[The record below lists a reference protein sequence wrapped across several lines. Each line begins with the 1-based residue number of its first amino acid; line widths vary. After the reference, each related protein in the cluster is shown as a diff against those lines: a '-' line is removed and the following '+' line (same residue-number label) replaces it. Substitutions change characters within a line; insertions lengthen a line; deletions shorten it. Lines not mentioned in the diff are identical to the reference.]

1 MTDDRWDTQRARL
14 QEELVSLE
22 QQLKEHG
29 VDPQGEGIEVA
40 VDEGFADS
48 AQATTERS
56 ELLALIEQLGAT
68 RSEVRAALKRL
79 EDGTYGTCVRCGK
92 DIPPGR
98 LEAIPAASL
107 CLECK
112 QLEG

>member
-14 QEELVSLE
+14 QEELKSLE

-29 VDPQGEGIEVA
+29 VDPEGEGIEVD

-68 RSEVRAALKRL
+68 REEVRAALKRL
-79 EDGTYGTCVRCGK
+79 DDGTYGVCVNCGK
-92 DIPPGR
+92 EIPPAR
-98 LEAIPAASL
+98 LEAIPATRL
-107 CLECK
+107 CVECK